1 MSFDVRSETYKNSNV
16 PSKLLP
22 MDTSDNFWT
31 ANCNCFIGDKTLI
44 NYNGKIGVVEK
55 PQHGRFRM
63 WVVEDAEKEEWS
75 MNTFYLPQSAAGL
88 DFNIMDTF
96 YTGEIC
102 QVPKELS
109 DPFSSIMVL

>member
-1 MSFDVRSETYKNSNV
+1 
-16 PSKLLP
+16 
-22 MDTSDNFWT
+22 
-31 ANCNCFIGDKTLI
+31 
-44 NYNGKIGVVEK
+44 
-55 PQHGRFRM
+55 M

-109 DPFSSIMVL
+109 DPFSFYYNLE